1 MLSKREKEVLLLV
14 CDEFSSSQIADKLQ
28 LSIGTV
34 YTHRKNI
41 LSKVGVINTVGLV
54 KFAMRKGLLR

>member
-1 MLSKREKEVLLLV
+1 MLSKREKEVLILV
-14 CDEFSSSQIADKLQ
+14 CEEFSSSQIAAKLN

-41 LSKVGVINTVGLV
+41 LHKVGVKNTVGLV
-54 KFAMRKGLLR
+54 KFAMRKGILS